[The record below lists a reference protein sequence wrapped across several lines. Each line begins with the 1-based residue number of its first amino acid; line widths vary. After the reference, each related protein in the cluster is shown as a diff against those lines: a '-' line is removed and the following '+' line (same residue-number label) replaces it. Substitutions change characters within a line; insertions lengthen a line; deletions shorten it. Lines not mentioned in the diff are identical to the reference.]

1 MIIHPRARVTCQ
13 ENVQSL
19 QSLEVEDAAVVET
32 GVVEVVE
39 GVEVAASGALEG
51 AEVVGGV
58 AVGRIHLDW
67 ILINLN
73 QGVAVGMPF
82 FIDHF

>member
-1 MIIHPRARVTCQ
+1 M
-13 ENVQSL
+13 
-19 QSLEVEDAAVVET
+19 
-32 GVVEVVE
+32 GE
-39 GVEVAASGALEG
+39 GVEVAALGALEG

-58 AVGRIHLDW
+58 AVGRIYLDW

-82 FIDHF
+82 FY

>member
-1 MIIHPRARVTCQ
+1 M
-13 ENVQSL
+13 
-19 QSLEVEDAAVVET
+19 
-32 GVVEVVE
+32 VEVVE

-67 ILINLN
+67 ILINLS

-82 FIDHF
+82 FY

>member
-1 MIIHPRARVTCQ
+1 M
-13 ENVQSL
+13 
-19 QSLEVEDAAVVET
+19 
-32 GVVEVVE
+32 VE

-58 AVGRIHLDW
+58 EGGVAVGRIRLDW
-67 ILINLN
+67 ILININ

-82 FIDHF
+82 FIDHC

>member
-1 MIIHPRARVTCQ
+1 MG
-13 ENVQSL
+13 
-19 QSLEVEDAAVVET
+19 EV
-32 GVVEVVE
+32 
-39 GVEVAASGALEG
+39 VEVAALGALEG

-58 AVGRIHLDW
+58 GGGVAVGRIHLDS

-82 FIDHF
+82 FIDHC